1 MSALGGIT
9 RFRDNFAMPLSRR
22 GRRRIPLDG
31 SSSETC
37 PKPRLRLLTSTGSSA
52 PSLRRNITPKATGK
66 RSRQLTESAIDEH
79 DLAFHGTGCQKFDRS
94 SRLNQWEG
102 GLNQGIDL
110 LCRKERENLGQILAQ
125 RPWVLP
131 VQHRDAVE
139 GAHATA
145 QARANE
151 NIREHGQ
158 LGKFRGCSHE
168 TKADQDPAAPKRA
181 DATTGVGAADGV
193 ECVIDTRRFHAT
205 RKAINRTR
213 AIVDGG
219 GAERAQELM
228 LGRRRGTVS
237 LHSRQP

>member
-1 MSALGGIT
+1 MKNLAMATLLYINVSPRGDYSISRQLGNAVVQAWKKKNPT
-9 RFRDNFAMPLSRR
+9 
-22 GRRRIPLDG
+22 RRIIERNL
-31 SSSETC
+31 S
-37 PKPRLRLLTSTGSSA
+37 KLRLRLLTSTGSSA
-52 PSLRRNITPKATGK
+52 PSLRRNITTKATGK

-94 SRLNQWEG
+94 SRLNQREG

-158 LGKFRGCSHE
+158 FGKFRGCSHE

-193 ECVIDTRRFHAT
+193 ECIINTRRFHAT
-205 RKAINRTR
+205 RKAINR
-213 AIVDGG
+213 
-219 GAERAQELM
+219 
-228 LGRRRGTVS
+228 
-237 LHSRQP
+237 